1 MNIKVHIMRKILFL
15 FVIISSMSLAQNYG
29 SWTLTDSLN
38 IPRWWAA
45 SAELDNGNILVT
57 GGEDSVGIHNT
68 EIYNYENGLWEP
80 STPMI
85 IGRFHHMLVKLN
97 NGNVMAIG
105 GFGTKSCEIYDTT
118 TKQWSLTDSLHYER
132 SMLETA
138 TVLNNGNVLV
148 TGGYYLAVG
157 IEKSLNSCEIYNV
170 GTGKWNITDSLKI
183 DRFSHTATK
192 LLDGRVLVAGGFS
205 RTKKNLTDCEIY
217 DPNTGKWTEAAPL
230 NVGRYEHSATL
241 LPDGNVL
248 VMGGEDN
255 SPTNSWL
262 NSCELYNP
270 AQNSWTV
277 VDSLIV
283 PHSLHSALLLKNG
296 LVLIAGGGYDS
307 NVWELY
313 NPGNFTN
320 VYMGYFPSDT
330 TSLSLINLLPNGK
343 VLAAGGFTWTN
354 GNLPLLSA
362 AKACYIYDP
371 GNINGIKEGK
381 NSTVKDFELYQ
392 NYPNP
397 FNPST
402 TIEYDLP
409 KEGFVDLSI
418 YNILGK
424 RIITLVQKVQPSGK
438 YSVSWSGK
446 NEKGTNI
453 SSGIYFY
460 QLREGNFTATKK
472 FLLLK

>member
-1 MNIKVHIMRKILFL
+1 MRKILFL

-29 SWTLTDSLN
+29 SWTHTDSLN
-38 IPRWWAA
+38 IPRWYAA
-45 SAELDNGNILVT
+45 SVELANGNVLVT
-57 GGEDSVGIHNT
+57 GGISTDSGAITNS
-68 EIYNYENGLWEP
+68 EIYNTKTEIWKITN
-80 STPMI
+80 PMN
-85 IGRFHHMLVKLN
+85 IGRQYHIMVLLN
-97 NGNVMAIG
+97 DGNIMAIG

-118 TKQWSLTDSLHYER
+118 TKKWSLTDSLHYER
-132 SMLETA
+132 SMSETA

-230 NVGRYEHSATL
+230 NIGRYEHSATL
-241 LPDGNVL
+241 LPDGKVL
-248 VMGGEDN
+248 IMGGEDN

-262 NSCELYNP
+262 NSCELYDP
-270 AQNSWTV
+270 VQNTWTV

-409 KEGFVDLSI
+409 KEGFVTLKVYDV
-418 YNILGK
+418 LGNLVK
-424 RIITLVQKVQPSGK
+424 TLVNK
-438 YSVSWSGK
+438 YQA
-446 NEKGTNI
+446 KGRYDINFNAGNI
-453 SSGIYFY
+453 ASGIYIY
-460 QLREGNFTATKK
+460 QLQSGNFISTKK
-472 FLLLK
+472 MLLLK